1 MAKPSVQYVCS
12 SCGAKA
18 PQMLGRCPVCG
29 EWGTY
34 EEEVVQSGLSTKRS
48 ISARGIGEAAL
59 PKRLQDVE
67 ATEEMRID
75 MLNGEFNRVL
85 GGGLVPGSLVLLG
98 GEPGIGK
105 STLALQV
112 LMQQG
117 ERKTLYASGEESVRQ
132 LKLRAER
139 LAGNAENLFI
149 SSETSLERILDQ
161 VKELEPEIVVIDS
174 IQTIGTEAVE
184 ATIGSLSQV
193 RECAA
198 RIMEFAKT
206 RNIPFIIIGHINKE
220 GSLAGPKVLEHI
232 VDTVLQF
239 EGDQQY
245 MYRILRA
252 QKNRFGSTSE
262 IGIYEMR
269 QNGLREVTNPS
280 ELLLSTA
287 REGLSG
293 ISIAAAVE
301 GVRPFLIEV
310 QALVS
315 SAAYGTPQ
323 RSSTGFDGRR
333 LNMLLA
339 VLEKRVGFKLL
350 QKDVFLNI
358 AGGLKV
364 QDPAIDLAVLA
375 AVLSSNMDIAL
386 DAGTC
391 LCGEVGLAGEIRPVN
406 RIEQRISE
414 AQKLGFRRILIPAD
428 QKVDSKHYS
437 IEIVPVKKVTDAFR
451 LLIKG

>member
-1 MAKPSVQYVCS
+1 MAKSTIQYVCS

-34 EEEVVQSGLSTKRS
+34 EEEVVESTPKKGVAPRT
-48 ISARGIGEAAL
+48 IGAAA
-59 PKRLQDVE
+59 PQRLQDVV
-67 ATEEMRID
+67 ASEEMRID
-75 MLNGEFNRVL
+75 MHNGELNRVL

-112 LMQQG
+112 LMQMG
-117 ERKTLYASGEESVRQ
+117 EQKTFYASGEESVRQ

-139 LAGNAENLFI
+139 LAGDAENLYI

-161 VKELEPEIVVIDS
+161 VKEIEPEVVVVDS
-174 IQTIGTEAVE
+174 IQTIGTETIE
-184 ATIGSLSQV
+184 ASIGSLSQV

-198 RIMEFAKT
+198 RIMEFAKS
-206 RNIPFIIIGHINKE
+206 RNVPFIIIGHINKE

-239 EGDQQY
+239 EGDQHY

-262 IGIYEMR
+262 LGIYEMR
-269 QNGLREVTNPS
+269 AEGLREVSNPS
-280 ELLLSTA
+280 ELLLSTV

-293 ISIAAAVE
+293 IAIAAAVE

-358 AGGLKV
+358 AGGLRV

-391 LCGEVGLAGEIRPVN
+391 LCGEVGLAGEIRPVT
-406 RIEQRISE
+406 RIEQRITE
-414 AQKLGFRRILIPAD
+414 AQKLGFKRIMIPAE
-428 QKVDSKHYS
+428 QKVDAKRFT
-437 IEIVPVKKVTDAFR
+437 IEVVPVKKVTDAFR
-451 LLIKG
+451 MLIK

>member
-1 MAKPSVQYVCS
+1 MAKTSIQYVCS

-34 EEEVVQSGLSTKRS
+34 EEEVTTSSKV
-48 ISARGIGEAAL
+48 RGERRELGGTAQ
-59 PKRLQDVE
+59 PQRLQDVV
-67 ATEEMRID
+67 ASEEMRID
-75 MLNGEFNRVL
+75 MHNGELNRVL

-117 ERKTLYASGEESVRQ
+117 ERKTFYASGEESVRQ

-149 SSETSLERILDQ
+149 SSETSLERILEQ
-161 VKELEPEIVVIDS
+161 VKELEPEMVVIDS
-174 IQTIGTEAVE
+174 IQTIGTEAVD
-184 ATIGSLSQV
+184 ATIGSLTQV

-198 RIMEFAKT
+198 RVLEFAKT

-220 GSLAGPKVLEHI
+220 GALAGPKVLEHI

-269 QNGLREVTNPS
+269 QEGLREVSNPS

-293 ISIAAAVE
+293 IAIAAAVE

-339 VLEKRVGFKLL
+339 VLEKRIGFKLL

-358 AGGLKV
+358 AGGLRV

-391 LCGEVGLAGEIRPVN
+391 LCGEVGLAGEIRPVT
-406 RIEQRISE
+406 RIEQRIAE

-428 QKVDSKHYS
+428 HKIDTRRYT
-437 IEIVPVKKVTDAFR
+437 IEVVPVKRVTDAFR
-451 LLIKG
+451 LLIKNNA